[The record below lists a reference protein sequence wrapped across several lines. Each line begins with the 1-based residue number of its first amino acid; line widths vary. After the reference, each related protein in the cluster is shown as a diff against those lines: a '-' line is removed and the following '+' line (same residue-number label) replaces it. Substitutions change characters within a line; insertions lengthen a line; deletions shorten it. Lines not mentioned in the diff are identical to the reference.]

1 MSGHLDKDARFT
13 VPPGSVAIE
22 ADRVE
27 SALDM
32 PGVACVLVDG
42 AKCWVRAAEKMGV
55 AAAEMDGLS
64 VVTVAF
70 ARLSM
75 GINAGLYTA
84 LSPAEARAMAASLNR
99 AADFA
104 EQPKPGAR

>member
-1 MSGHLDKDARFT
+1 MSQLGGN
-13 VPPGSVAIE
+13 PVAVEIE

-27 SALDM
+27 SDLAM
-32 PGVACVLVDG
+32 PSVACVVIDG
-42 AKCWVRAAEKMGV
+42 TKCWVRAAEKMGV
-55 AAAEMDGLS
+55 ATAEMDGVP

-84 LSPAEARAMAASLNR
+84 LSPAEARLMAASLNR
-99 AADFA
+99 SADIA
-104 EQPKPGAR
+104 EQPEAGKR